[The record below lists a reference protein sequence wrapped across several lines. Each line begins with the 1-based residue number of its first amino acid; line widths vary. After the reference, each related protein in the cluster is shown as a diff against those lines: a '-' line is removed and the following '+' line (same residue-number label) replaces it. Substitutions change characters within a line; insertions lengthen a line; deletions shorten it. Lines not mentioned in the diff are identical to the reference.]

1 VIGNRGAADYG
12 LRYLD
17 RRAGAAEAGPVHRN
31 KAVNTLRARSR
42 AGQSLVEMAMVMP
55 MLALLTF
62 GLVDF
67 GRAYYFQVS
76 VTNAAREGAR
86 TGILN
91 IYTGPKTATCSTSDS
106 YATCPVQ
113 TDAAIVNAV
122 NAELLYS
129 AITPKAVT
137 ICPPHDSTSSTAG
150 CPDSS
155 NRVDKWN
162 SGQATNQNYYI
173 TVNVKYDF
181 GLYTPLMQQLV
192 GNPITMSVSVQMRTD
207 Y

>member
-1 VIGNRGAADYG
+1 MKPRFIG
-12 LRYLD
+12 
-17 RRAGAAEAGPVHRN
+17 RR
-31 KAVNTLRARSR
+31 L
-42 AGQSLVEMAMVMP
+42 GQSLVEMALVLP
-55 MLALLTF
+55 ILTILTF

-86 TGILN
+86 TAILN
-91 IYTGPKTATCSTSDS
+91 VYTGPQTPTCSTSNS
-106 YATCPVQ
+106 YSTCPVQ

-122 NAELLYS
+122 NAELQYS
-129 AITPKAVT
+129 AITPKSIT
-137 ICPPHDSTSSTAG
+137 ICPPHDSTGSTSG

-155 NRVDKWN
+155 NRVDKWT
-162 SGQATNQNYYI
+162 SGTTDNQNYYV

-181 GLYTPLMQQLV
+181 QLYTPLMQQLV
-192 GNPITMSVSVQMRTD
+192 GSTITMNVSVQMRNN

>member
-1 VIGNRGAADYG
+1 MTSNRWRG
-12 LRYLD
+12 
-17 RRAGAAEAGPVHRN
+17 
-31 KAVNTLRARSR
+31 R
-42 AGQSLVEMAMVMP
+42 AGQSLVEMALVLP
-55 MLALLTF
+55 VLAFLTF

-86 TGILN
+86 TGILD
-91 IYTGPKTATCSTSDS
+91 IYTGPKTATCSTADS

-113 TDAAIVNAV
+113 TDAAIINAV
-122 NAELLYS
+122 NAELAYS
-129 AITPKAVT
+129 AITPKSVT
-137 ICPPHDSTSSTAG
+137 ICPPHDSTGSTAG
-150 CPDSS
+150 CPDTS
-155 NRVDKWN
+155 NRVDKWT
-162 SGQATNQNYYI
+162 SGQAANQNYYI

-181 GLYTPLMQQLV
+181 QLYTPLMQQLV

>member
-1 VIGNRGAADYG
+1 MKPRFIG
-12 LRYLD
+12 
-17 RRAGAAEAGPVHRN
+17 RR
-31 KAVNTLRARSR
+31 L
-42 AGQSLVEMAMVMP
+42 GQSLVEMALVLP
-55 MLALLTF
+55 ILTILTF

-86 TGILN
+86 TAILN
-91 IYTGPKTATCSTSDS
+91 VYTGPQTPTCSTSNS
-106 YATCPVQ
+106 YSTCPVQ

-122 NAELLYS
+122 NAELQYS
-129 AITPKAVT
+129 AITPKSIT
-137 ICPPHDSTSSTAG
+137 ICPPHDSTGSTSG

-155 NRVDKWN
+155 NRVDKWT
-162 SGQATNQNYYI
+162 SGTTDNQNYYV

-181 GLYTPLMQQLV
+181 QLYTPLMQQLV
-192 GNPITMSVSVQMRTD
+192 GSTITMNVSVQMRTN